1 MVDSYILIQTACIS
15 LFLGLIEIS
24 YLLFGKKQRDN
35 KIFAKEIEKREGIH
49 HITRFELLKRK
60 FLNTNSYQNYY
71 KWLDKQMNL
80 SFDEKNTPEG
90 IIRMQEIAV
99 LSGLIV
105 FLMMVWIVPPFITI
119 IILLIFAAIV
129 FYPIFYYQNI
139 ISTKN
144 SQFDKSL
151 PMFINQVILSIKCC
165 VSLEN
170 AFGFALRG
178 MDKTLVQREYAK
190 MVAELKIYSDD
201 IPKVFMNLNRRV
213 HTEECE
219 RFCNIIVSGLKNGNK
234 MSDILKSEYERI
246 SDNQIV
252 ALKKKADS
260 KKNLGTAINI
270 LLIFVP
276 VILLLIIPMLRIGEM
291 A

>member
-1 MVDSYILIQTACIS
+1 
-15 LFLGLIEIS
+15 
-24 YLLFGKKQRDN
+24 
-35 KIFAKEIEKREGIH
+35 
-49 HITRFELLKRK
+49 
-60 FLNTNSYQNYY
+60 
-71 KWLDKQMNL
+71 
-80 SFDEKNTPEG
+80 
-90 IIRMQEIAV
+90 MQEIAV

-151 PMFINQVILSIKCC
+151 PMFINQVILSIKCG